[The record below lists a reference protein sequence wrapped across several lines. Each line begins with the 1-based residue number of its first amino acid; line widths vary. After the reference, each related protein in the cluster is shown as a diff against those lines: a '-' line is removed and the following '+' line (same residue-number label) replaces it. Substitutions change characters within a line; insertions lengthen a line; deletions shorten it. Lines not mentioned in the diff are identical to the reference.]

1 MSEQFNA
8 EFDPP
13 SLIERARM
21 LWEFRAARLAVAVMA
36 GVVGVVVFLVWRSQ
50 PTEVAVAPAV
60 AVAGSPIAA
69 SPGTGGGFATPLV
82 SGSPTA
88 EPTLVI
94 VDVVGRVRRPG
105 IVRLPT
111 GSRVSDAIAAAG
123 GLARGKTAINLARTL
138 VDGEQIDVS
147 AKPGADSAGQGAT
160 AGSRGSSGV
169 GGSSGSSTAKVDI
182 NHASSTEL
190 ETLPR
195 IGPVTAQKIIDF
207 RESNGGFRSVDQLRE
222 VPGIGEVTFA
232 GLAPLVRV

>member
-1 MSEQFNA
+1 MSEPFHA
-8 EFDPP
+8 DFDPP
-13 SLIERARM
+13 SLIERARI

-36 GVVGVVVFLVWRSQ
+36 GVVGLVAFLVWRGQ
-50 PTEVAVAPAV
+50 PTEVAVAPSV
-60 AVAGSPIAA
+60 AVAGNPLPDA
-69 SPGTGGGFATPLV
+69 TGVGSGLATPLV

-88 EPTLVI
+88 EPTVVI

-123 GLARGKTAINLARTL
+123 GLARGRTSINLARTL
-138 VDGEQIDVS
+138 EDGEQIDVS
-147 AKPGADSAGQGAT
+147 AKPGADSTGP
-160 AGSRGSSGV
+160 GSAAASSG
-169 GGSSGSSTAKVDI
+169 GAGSSTAKVDI
-182 NHASSTEL
+182 NRASSTEL
-190 ETLPR
+190 EVLPR
-195 IGPVTAQKIIDF
+195 IGPVTAQKIIDY

>member
-1 MSEQFNA
+1 MSEPFHA
-8 EFDPP
+8 DFDPP
-13 SLIERARM
+13 SLIERARI

-36 GVVGVVVFLVWRSQ
+36 GVVGLVAFLVWRGQ
-50 PTEVAVAPAV
+50 PTEVAVAPSV
-60 AVAGSPIAA
+60 AVAGNPLPDA
-69 SPGTGGGFATPLV
+69 TGVGSGLATPLV

-88 EPTLVI
+88 EPTVVI

-123 GLARGKTAINLARTL
+123 GLARGRTSINLARTL
-138 VDGEQIDVS
+138 EDGEQIDVS
-147 AKPGADSAGQGAT
+147 AKPGADSTGP
-160 AGSRGSSGV
+160 GSAAGSSG
-169 GGSSGSSTAKVDI
+169 GAGSSTAKVDI
-182 NHASSTEL
+182 NRASSTEL
-190 ETLPR
+190 EVLPR
-195 IGPVTAQKIIDF
+195 IGPVTAQKIIDY

>member
-1 MSEQFNA
+1 MSEPFHA
-8 EFDPP
+8 DFDPP
-13 SLIERARM
+13 SLIERARI

-36 GVVGVVVFLVWRSQ
+36 GVVGLVAFLVWRGQ
-50 PTEVAVAPAV
+50 PTEVAVAPSV
-60 AVAGSPIAA
+60 AVSGNPLPDSNGAGSGP
-69 SPGTGGGFATPLV
+69 TTPLV

-88 EPTLVI
+88 EPTVVI

-123 GLARGKTAINLARTL
+123 GLARGRTSINLARTL
-138 VDGEQIDVS
+138 EDGEQIDVS
-147 AKPGADSAGQGAT
+147 AKPGADSTGP
-160 AGSRGSSGV
+160 GSAAGSSG
-169 GGSSGSSTAKVDI
+169 GAGSSTAKVDI
-182 NHASSTEL
+182 NRASSTEL
-190 ETLPR
+190 EVLPR
-195 IGPVTAQKIIDF
+195 IGPVTAQKIIDY